1 MNRLIE
7 VAIDSPRNRGRLI
20 AKNKLVELITE
31 DRQLFRS
38 IYLYGNDAME
48 YVSRTGSLKGFSGM
62 RDIDN
67 VVLDIDK
74 GTNSSELTHEKAQE
88 AVLQLD
94 ANGLDKDTGL
104 LPFFSGT
111 GYHIVIPNAAFGFKE
126 GNELHMHVKETV
138 KKMFPNN
145 EIDTS
150 IFMRTGIYRVAHTLN
165 SKSGLYKIPLTVE
178 ELWGHE
184 ASDIMM
190 MAKEQR
196 LDFSYRKLENKLEL
210 KNFVVKTL
218 PRAELMA
225 SAASPHQIVP
235 CVQEMLTM
243 GPIESSRHHTAMRII
258 SHFRRHGIP
267 TEYAGMMTLYWN
279 NNSLPED
286 EIIRL
291 VDDVYNGA
299 YKYSC
304 GDVVMKE
311 HCKTNCVY
319 FKRKDYLID
328 VKSVDELQES
338 LRARLTTDF
347 RGKTVNIAR
356 MLGLTDMDT
365 RIYPGELVTIFGPT
379 GSSKTALAQNIALGI
394 DFQNDCVLPDCQIPT
409 LFLSLELADWVM
421 HRRNLQIISGEDK
434 ETVEDNYEELYEEHR
449 ELLSHLVVQMVPPTI
464 AQIQEKIRELQP
476 AMVIVDYIDLVDTPP
491 NIRGEYEQVKYISHS
506 LSSMAVNNDVI
517 IIQVSQVS
525 RDYSRNEILDLYA
538 GKGSGAIENASRKVI
553 GLNGQANS
561 NAKHLEMYKNTDGE
575 LFEVDLEWRPSFRL
589 RRI

>member
-20 AKNKLVELITE
+20 AKKKLVEYITE

-38 IYLYGNDAME
+38 SYLYGEDARE
-48 YVSRTGSLKGFSGM
+48 YTFKTGSLKGFGGI
-62 RDIDN
+62 RGIDN
-67 VVLDIDK
+67 VILDIDK
-74 GTNSSELTHEKAQE
+74 GGNSNELTHEKAQE
-88 AVLQLD
+88 IVLHLD
-94 ANGLDKDTGL
+94 ALGLDKDTGI

-111 GYHIVIPNAAFGFKE
+111 GYHILIPNNAFGFKE
-126 GNELHMHVKETV
+126 SNELHMHVKETV
-138 KKMFPNN
+138 RKMFPNN

-165 SKSGLYKIPLTVE
+165 SKSNLYKIPLTVE

-184 ASDIMM
+184 ASDILA

-196 LDFSYRKLENKLEL
+196 LDFPYKPLKTDGEL
-210 KNFVVKTL
+210 KKCIIKNL
-218 PRAELMA
+218 PRPELMA

-243 GPIESSRHHTAMRII
+243 GPIEGGRHHTAMRII

-267 TEYAGMMTLYWN
+267 TEYASMMTLYWN
-279 NNSLPED
+279 NSSLPED

-291 VDDVYNGA
+291 VDNVYTGA

-311 HCKTNCVY
+311 HCKTNCIY

-328 VKSVDELQES
+328 VKSVDELQNS
-338 LRARLTTDF
+338 LRSRLTTDF

-365 RIYPGELVTIFGPT
+365 KIYPGELVTIFGPT

-394 DFQNDCVLPDCQIPT
+394 DFQNDTVIQSCQIPT
-409 LFLSLELADWVM
+409 LFLSLELADWVL

-449 ELLSHLVVQMVPPTI
+449 ESLSHLVVQMVPPTI
-464 AQIQEKIRELQP
+464 NQIQEKIRELKP
-476 AMVIVDYIDLVDTPP
+476 AMVIVDYIDLVDTPS
-491 NIRGEYEQVKYISHS
+491 NVRGEYEQVKYISHS

-517 IIQVSQVS
+517 IIQISQVS

-575 LFEVDLEWRPSFRL
+575 LFEVELEWRPSFRL

>member
-7 VAIDSPRNRGRLI
+7 IAIDSPRNRGRLI
-20 AKNKLVELITE
+20 AKDRLIEYITE

-38 IYLYGNDAME
+38 IYLYGSDAKD
-48 YVSRTGSLKGFSGM
+48 YVSQTGSLKGFSGL
-62 RDIDN
+62 RGIDN
-67 VVLDIDK
+67 VILDIDK
-74 GTNSSELTHEKAQE
+74 GGNSNELTHERAQE
-88 AVLQLD
+88 AVLHLD
-94 ANGLDKDTGL
+94 AAGLNKDTGL

-111 GYHIVIPNAAFGFKE
+111 GYHIVIPNTAFGFKE
-126 GNELHMHVKETV
+126 SNELHMYVKETI
-138 KKMFPNN
+138 KRMFPGK

-165 SKSGLYKIPLTVE
+165 KKSNLYKIPLTVE
-178 ELWGHE
+178 ELWGYD
-184 ASDIMM
+184 ASDILM

-196 LDFSYRKLENKLEL
+196 LDFPYQTLKTNLEL
-210 KNFVVKTL
+210 KSYIVNNL
-218 PRAELMA
+218 PRTELMA
-225 SAASPHQIVP
+225 SAANPHQIVP
-235 CVQEMLTM
+235 CVQEMLSM
-243 GPIESSRHHTAMRII
+243 GPIEGDRHSIAMRII
-258 SHFRRHGIP
+258 SHFRRNGIP
-267 TEYAGMMTLYWN
+267 TEYAGMMMLYWN
-279 NNSLPED
+279 RNSLPED

-291 VDDVYNGA
+291 VDNVYNAG

-304 GDVVMKE
+304 GDEKMKE
-311 HCKTNCVY
+311 HCKTNCIH
-319 FKRKDYLID
+319 FKRKDYLVD
-328 VKSVDELQES
+328 VKSADELQEA
-338 LRARLTTDF
+338 LRSRLTTDF
-347 RGKTVNIAR
+347 RGKTVNLAR
-356 MLGLTDMDT
+356 MFGLTGMDT
-365 RIYPGELVTIFGPT
+365 KIYPGELVTIFGPT

-394 DFQNDCVLPDCQIPT
+394 DFKNDCVIQSCQIPT

-421 HRRNLQIISGEDK
+421 HRRNLQIISGESKDI
-434 ETVEDNYEELYEEHR
+434 VEDNYEELYEQHR

-464 AQIQEKIRELQP
+464 GQIQDKIKELQP

-491 NIRGEYEQVKYISHS
+491 NVRGEYEQVKYISHS

-525 RDYSRNEILDLYA
+525 REYSRNEILDLYA
-538 GKGSGAIENASRKVI
+538 GKGSGAIENASRKAI

>member
-1 MNRLIE
+1 M
-7 VAIDSPRNRGRLI
+7 
-20 AKNKLVELITE
+20 
-31 DRQLFRS
+31 
-38 IYLYGNDAME
+38 
-48 YVSRTGSLKGFSGM
+48 
-62 RDIDN
+62 
-67 VVLDIDK
+67 
-74 GTNSSELTHEKAQE
+74 
-88 AVLQLD
+88 
-94 ANGLDKDTGL
+94 
-104 LPFFSGT
+104 
-111 GYHIVIPNAAFGFKE
+111 IPNNAFGFKE
-126 GNELHMHVKETV
+126 SNELHMHVKETV
-138 KKMFPNN
+138 KRMFPSN

-150 IFMRTGIYRVAHTLN
+150 IFMKTGIYRVAHTLN
-165 SKSGLYKIPLTVE
+165 TKSNLYKIPLTTE
-178 ELWGHE
+178 ELWGFDV
-184 ASDIMM
+184 SDILM

-196 LDFSYRKLENKLEL
+196 LDFPYRKLSTNFEL
-210 KNFVVKTL
+210 KSYIVKNL
-218 PRAELMA
+218 PRAELMV
-225 SAASPHQIVP
+225 SAANPHQIVP

-243 GPIESSRHHTAMRII
+243 GPLEGARHRTAMRII

-267 TEYAGMMTLYWN
+267 TEYAGKMMLYWN
-279 NNSLPED
+279 GNSLPED

-291 VDDVYNGA
+291 VDDVYNGG

-304 GDVVMKE
+304 GDEVMKD

-328 VKSVDELQES
+328 VKGVDELQQS

-347 RGKTVNIAR
+347 RGRTVNLAR
-356 MLGLTDMDT
+356 MFGLEGMDT
-365 RIYPGELVTIFGPT
+365 KIYPGELVTIFGPT

-394 DFQNDCVLPDCQIPT
+394 DFKNDCVIQSCQIPT

-434 ETVEDNYEELYEEHR
+434 DTVEDNYEELYDEYR
-449 ELLSHLVVQMVPPTI
+449 DLLSHLVVQMVPPTI

-476 AMVIVDYIDLVDTPP
+476 AMVVVDYIDLVDTPP
-491 NIRGEYEQVKYISHS
+491 SVRGEYEQVKYISHS

-525 RDYSRNEILDLYA
+525 REYSRNEILDLYA